1 MKLRLRLTAVV
12 LTLAALGTVGALTG
26 VDQAAAL
33 GCCSTCDA
41 DWAACY
47 DSCGGD
53 PACELGCN
61 ADYRTCLRHC
71 SPRC

>member
-1 MKLRLRLTAVV
+1 MKIERRLAAAALTFVTLTAV
-12 LTLAALGTVGALTG
+12 GAPTA
-26 VDQAAAL
+26 VDEASAL

-47 DSCGGD
+47 DGCGGD

-61 ADYRTCLRHC
+61 VALRSCVRHC
-71 SPRC
+71 SPSC